1 MPSNSIPH
9 YLYKRNHIWWFRKRF
24 VSEGNAIEYRLSL
37 QTASFQRARLLALR
51 LQTLCQQMVASL
63 GAPKKLKNGVMEKST
78 QEQIKAK
85 LRAKIAEW
93 TAEETEH
100 WFCGFA
106 RNEGDLND
114 YLETLD
120 MVVSDLKER
129 IAYDDKSY
137 LHRAEANTVL
147 DELPHLKATLSEYDY
162 QVIARMVAQAKVK
175 SLQDT
180 RSIILGGDA
189 GWLSSSQTTEPSVTE
204 EPIDTL
210 TISKLLDLYTEHNK
224 AKGHSKRTK
233 KKYEWYGALLL
244 SSFGDV
250 PVHTITGAMGR
261 EFYDNITKLPVG
273 LQKEV
278 LLASKLS
285 QLIDN
290 NTGKTIN
297 VVTANGHHGKI
308 NHFFEWVVDKK
319 HIASSPFPSVGIP
332 MPKKNHKDDRAAIS
346 DTEAKLVFSHAL
358 FSHHIG
364 IKTKLVQHPHHFF
377 LPLICLF
384 TGMRAGEVSQL
395 YIDDIVEVNGVHC
408 FLVDKRRDDQW
419 LKTPNA
425 KRFVPIHKEPI
436 RLGFLLFIN
445 DLKDI
450 TQVDARLFN
459 NIPLI
464 QDSYSAKPS
473 EWFIRNF
480 RDALAQ
486 PSHVTLH
493 GFRHMFRDKL
503 VNLTDS
509 DERICRL
516 MGHQTNSYGNSL
528 LADQQV
534 MQGLVN
540 SIDFSGITSNVRPY
554 TSLSM
559 FHQLKGRA

>member
-1 MPSNSIPH
+1 
-9 YLYKRNHIWWFRKRF
+9 
-24 VSEGNAIEYRLSL
+24 
-37 QTASFQRARLLALR
+37 
-51 LQTLCQQMVASL
+51 
-63 GAPKKLKNGVMEKST
+63 
-78 QEQIKAK
+78 
-85 LRAKIAEW
+85 
-93 TAEETEH
+93 
-100 WFCGFA
+100 
-106 RNEGDLND
+106 
-114 YLETLD
+114 

-129 IAYDDKSY
+129 IAYDDKPS

-204 EPIDTL
+204 EPIDAL
-210 TISKLLDLYTEHNK
+210 TISKLLDLYAKHNK

-308 NHFFEWVVDKK
+308 NHFFEWVVDRK

-425 KRFVPIHKEPI
+425 KRFVPVHKELI

-450 TQVDARLFN
+450 TQGDARLFN

-480 RDALAQ
+480 RDALDQ